1 MDLNFTV
8 TQLVTQLTE
17 KIAADVNEQLG
28 AAIAAEINT
37 RLANH
42 NYENYREAVGKML
55 ESHKYTDKSISAG
68 AIDFTNFKL
77 SSNYIETGF
86 IEKIVTNVNDQLG
99 AAIATEISTRL
110 ATHNYSHYVREAVG
124 KILEKYEYTDKSIA
138 ANAIDFTDFKLSG
151 NHIEGG
157 LIENFS
163 SIGIDDRSTRVAL
176 TLLDEATVI
185 ENNLLTK
192 DLTVEGKVTINGDL
206 LVNGSVPSDTAFY
219 KSLVENT
226 VVTTMERIDQTIYST
241 YSSVVFNHI
250 KNEGL
255 DLNKI
260 TLNGAEI
267 FKDNALAPAMVN
279 SNLQTVGTLKELQVS
294 GESLLSQTL
303 YVTAKRV
310 GVNTIEPSAAL
321 AIWDDEVEIVVSK
334 RQKDT
339 GSIGTPRQQKL
350 ILSANNKDNITLET
364 DGSARINDLRTG
376 SMRFTSASAPPNY
389 LSEKGHVVWNE
400 NPSVGGPLGWI
411 CLGAANW
418 GNFGIID

>member
-1 MDLNFTV
+1 
-8 TQLVTQLTE
+8 
-17 KIAADVNEQLG
+17 
-28 AAIAAEINT
+28 
-37 RLANH
+37 
-42 NYENYREAVGKML
+42 
-55 ESHKYTDKSISAG
+55 
-68 AIDFTNFKL
+68 
-77 SSNYIETGF
+77 
-86 IEKIVTNVNDQLG
+86 
-99 AAIATEISTRL
+99 
-110 ATHNYSHYVREAVG
+110 VG

-376 SMRFTSASAPPNY
+376 SMKFTSASAPPNY

>member
-1 MDLNFTV
+1 
-8 TQLVTQLTE
+8 
-17 KIAADVNEQLG
+17 
-28 AAIAAEINT
+28 
-37 RLANH
+37 
-42 NYENYREAVGKML
+42 
-55 ESHKYTDKSISAG
+55 
-68 AIDFTNFKL
+68 
-77 SSNYIETGF
+77 
-86 IEKIVTNVNDQLG
+86 
-99 AAIATEISTRL
+99 
-110 ATHNYSHYVREAVG
+110 
-124 KILEKYEYTDKSIA
+124 
-138 ANAIDFTDFKLSG
+138 
-151 NHIEGG
+151 
-157 LIENFS
+157 
-163 SIGIDDRSTRVAL
+163 
-176 TLLDEATVI
+176 
-185 ENNLLTK
+185 
-192 DLTVEGKVTINGDL
+192 
-206 LVNGSVPSDTAFY
+206 
-219 KSLVENT
+219 
-226 VVTTMERIDQTIYST
+226 
-241 YSSVVFNHI
+241 
-250 KNEGL
+250 
-255 DLNKI
+255 
-260 TLNGAEI
+260 
-267 FKDNALAPAMVN
+267 MVN

-376 SMRFTSASAPPNY
+376 SMKFTSASAPPNY